1 MDECFTVLGDK
12 IYDVAQACV
21 NKNYPLLKQKQSGG
35 SVNGKPKLMFANGGP
50 MDAGGFGS
58 QRSFTIAELKAYL
71 EKEFPYS
78 LGFKLYPYKPN
89 ARTLEPDLSNYE
101 GLTDAE
107 IKDKLLFGSI
117 GKWHSVNIEMQQG
130 QENTYFY
137 FALETESNKESYI
150 GSFGFKDRGD
160 VPLWYA
166 RKFINFLMDAYDMP
180 KEEEMLWSRGIS
192 VSPLTKHKLS
202 ERMANVSELKELAEL
217 QPIGRPFPN
226 RLRYSGYETG
236 GPLKNLYAVGVYK
249 GHLKYGQNN
258 EIAEDVYE
266 AKIKGNKDAVKKIEL
281 AMMDRFLFSDIP
293 PRIGAIVPVKVTKA
307 KFDIPLSVAN
317 YIHSCANYAVH
328 PPQKMPVVIN
338 PTRATIQNKDVLVV
352 DDVVYSGATLKKYED
367 MLKKLGARTIS
378 FLVYG
383 KSEEQNEQK
392 AVGGTV
398 NPLSIQEMVE
408 SYIPPIN
415 YHNRKNEPFRFT
427 VECVYTYSSLE
438 LQSLTENFK
447 SYGYS
452 MGYTSLIYSV
462 DQVAGKQ
469 KTNTLTFKVR
479 KYNFTDIN

>member
-1 MDECFTVLGDK
+1 MTETSKKINSREDAVRFFDYLIKVENANFHPDDDFCNYVSLGTNEKSFSPEKCALLNQRMDECFTVLGDK

-21 NKNYPLLKQKQSGG
+21 NKHYPLLKQKQSGD

-107 IKDKLLFGSI
+107 IKDKLFFGSI

-180 KEEEMLWSRGIS
+180 KEEI
-192 VSPLTKHKLS
+192 TKLS
-202 ERMANVSELKELAEL
+202 ERMATVSELKELADHH

-236 GPLKNLYAVGVYK
+236 G
-249 GHLKYGQNN
+249 
-258 EIAEDVYE
+258 
-266 AKIKGNKDAVKKIEL
+266 
-281 AMMDRFLFSDIP
+281 
-293 PRIGAIVPVKVTKA
+293 
-307 KFDIPLSVAN
+307 
-317 YIHSCANYAVH
+317 
-328 PPQKMPVVIN
+328 
-338 PTRATIQNKDVLVV
+338 
-352 DDVVYSGATLKKYED
+352 
-367 MLKKLGARTIS
+367 
-378 FLVYG
+378 
-383 KSEEQNEQK
+383 
-392 AVGGTV
+392 TV
-398 NPLSIQEMVE
+398 NPSIQQMVE

-427 VECVYTYSSLE
+427 VECGFIYSSLE

-447 SYGYS
+447 SYGNG
-452 MGYTSLIYSV
+452 MGYTSLVYSV
-462 DQVAGKQ
+462 DQAAGRQ